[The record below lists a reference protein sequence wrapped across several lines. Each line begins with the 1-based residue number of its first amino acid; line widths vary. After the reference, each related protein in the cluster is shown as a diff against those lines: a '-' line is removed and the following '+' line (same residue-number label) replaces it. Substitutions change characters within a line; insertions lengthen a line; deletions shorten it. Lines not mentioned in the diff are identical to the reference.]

1 MPGFSP
7 YSDLSNPKQA
17 PRAMAENRVCC
28 MISKRPFVR
37 DAVGLNQN
45 YPEGK
50 YCTSKLFVS
59 DIAVGRPL
67 SLEDVHCYMTHFV
80 WIEAFTPTLLLPSV
94 TFRKVRTCFYL
105 FSLLF
110 FPTQVF
116 FGNAWHRFPESD
128 SHSDPCRLLKV
139 VCLDYSP
146 SSTAPF
152 PSLKTVFASAP
163 GLAPI
168 LQVPRACFSFSP
180 T

>member
-1 MPGFSP
+1 MGMSCRVSVGRPRAAGLSPPGFSP
-7 YSDLSNPKQA
+7 SSDLCNPK
-17 PRAMAENRVCC
+17 RARRALAKSSIGC
-28 MISKRPFVR
+28 MISKGPFVR

-67 SLEDVHCYMTHFV
+67 SLEDVHCYMTHFI

-94 TFRKVRTCFYL
+94 TFRKARTCFYL

-116 FGNAWHRFPESD
+116 FGNAWRRFPESD
-128 SHSDPCRLLKV
+128 SCSDPCRLLKV
-139 VCLDYSP
+139 VC
-146 SSTAPF
+146 
-152 PSLKTVFASAP
+152 
-163 GLAPI
+163 
-168 LQVPRACFSFSP
+168 
-180 T
+180 